1 MNATV
6 VTSTADEPL
15 PFDAAP
21 WAAADAGLGLREP
34 APTLGSSQ
42 QALPISMR
50 RRRGFT
56 PSMADPRASVSL
68 RDDDG
73 VLRWNYEPPAA
84 QVLRGRSRRAGW
96 FGFGEVL
103 QRFEYE
109 DIGPNRI
116 AQSLVALDARLTPQQ
131 GLRQWVD
138 GALVPAPAPQL
149 DGAQPTLL
157 LVHGTFSNGDMWFD
171 QLGATPAGQALLAQW
186 KQVYGTRIFAFDHAT
201 LSVAP
206 WLNALDLHRAL
217 RGIAGPL
224 DVVCHSRG
232 GLVASWLL
240 RLAPVRVRQVVFVG
254 SPLGGTSLA
263 SPYRLRAALD
273 MLANIANA
281 LSLAGQ
287 AASTVFPLAAG
298 AAGLAKVLGK
308 TLQLGSALPL
318 ADAAVALVP
327 GLASQQRVTDNAETR
342 ALFGDRWL
350 VQPTFAVV
358 TADFEPNLDA
368 PAWKFWTRFRNPGL
382 QLASLGADIVFPGA
396 NDLVVDTDAMSF
408 FGQPAQGEPQVLS
421 LGKTA
426 TTFHTNYFRD
436 AAVLKFMAGLSPPG

>member
-1 MNATV
+1 MSA
-6 VTSTADEPL
+6 L
-15 PFDAAP
+15 PSAFDPVPFSAAP
-21 WAAADAGLGLREP
+21 WDAADASLGLREP
-34 APTLGSSQ
+34 VPAAAPP
-42 QALPISMR
+42 LPISVR

-56 PSMADPRASVSL
+56 PAAADPRASVSL

-73 VLRWNYEPPAA
+73 VLRWTYEPPAA
-84 QVLRGRSRRAGW
+84 QTLRGRARRAGV
-96 FGFGEVL
+96 FGFGAVL
-103 QRFEYE
+103 RRFEYD

-116 AQSLVALDARLTPQQ
+116 AQSLVALDAKLTPHQ

-138 GALVPAPAPQL
+138 GALVPASPKHA
-149 DGAQPTLL
+149 DGAKPALL
-157 LVHGTFSNGDMWFD
+157 LVHGTFSNSGMWFD
-171 QLGATPAGQALLAQW
+171 QLAATPHGRALLGQW
-186 KQVYGTRIFAFDHAT
+186 RQVYGERIFAFDHPT

-206 WLNALDLHRAL
+206 WLNALELHAAL

-281 LSLAGQ
+281 LSLAGH

-298 AAGLAKVLGK
+298 AAGLAKVLGR
-308 TLQLGSALPL
+308 TLQLGAALPI

-327 GLASQQRVTDNAETR
+327 GLASQQRVSDHAETR

-350 VQPTFAVV
+350 AQPAYAVV
-358 TADFEPNLDA
+358 TADFEPNLDE

-382 QLASLGADIVFPGA
+382 QLANLGADVVFPGA
-396 NDLVVDTDAMSF
+396 NDLVVDTDSMSF
-408 FGQPAQGEPQVLS
+408 LGEPAQGRPQVLS

-436 AAVLKFMAGLSPPG
+436 AKVVGFLAERPPRG